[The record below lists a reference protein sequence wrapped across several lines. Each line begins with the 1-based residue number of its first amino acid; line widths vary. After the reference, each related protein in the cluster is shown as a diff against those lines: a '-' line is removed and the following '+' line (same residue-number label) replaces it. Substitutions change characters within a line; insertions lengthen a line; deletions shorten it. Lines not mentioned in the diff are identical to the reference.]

1 MGKLVRDRI
10 PDIIRSDGRNPVVR
24 QLREDQVFDALA
36 EKLLEEARELQQAT
50 TPGNQL
56 EEAADV
62 YEVLLAIARSLGV
75 TLEQVEAEAS
85 RKREDRGG
93 FDNLLWLDSW

>member
-1 MGKLVRDRI
+1 MGKLVRDLI
-10 PDIIRSDGRNPVVR
+10 PDIIRNDGRDPIVR
-24 QLREDQVFDALA
+24 RLREDQAFHALA

-50 TPGNQL
+50 TPGDRL

-62 YEVLLAIARSLGV
+62 YEVLLSIARSLGL

-85 RKREDRGG
+85 RKRQERGG
-93 FDNLLWLDSW
+93 FDNLLWLDS